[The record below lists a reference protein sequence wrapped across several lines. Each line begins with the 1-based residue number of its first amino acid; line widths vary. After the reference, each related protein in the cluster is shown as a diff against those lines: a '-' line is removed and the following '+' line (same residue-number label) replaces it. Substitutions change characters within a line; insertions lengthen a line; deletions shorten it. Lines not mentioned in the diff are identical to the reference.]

1 MSALGKMKIDERN
14 GFMQEK
20 IHEEMKKIVDEAYNN
35 TLMIVEEN
43 KKLIEYIGKELETK
57 ETLNEDEIEK
67 LVSDFNK

>member
-1 MSALGKMKIDERN
+1 MNIDEKN
-14 GFMQEK
+14 IFMQEK

-67 LVSDFNK
+67 LVSDFDK